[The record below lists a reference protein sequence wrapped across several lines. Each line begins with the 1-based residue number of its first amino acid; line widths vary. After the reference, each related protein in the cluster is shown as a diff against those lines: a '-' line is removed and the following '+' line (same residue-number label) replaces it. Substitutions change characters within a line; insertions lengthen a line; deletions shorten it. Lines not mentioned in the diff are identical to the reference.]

1 MAKPQEGDTV
11 KVHYTGRVL
20 ETGEE
25 FDSTQESE
33 PLEFTIG
40 SDNVIP
46 GFEDIVKNLEE
57 GESETKEVKAK
68 DAYGHRRDD
77 MVAEVEKENFPDDID
92 LEEGM
97 TLQLPQPDG
106 EYVPVEV
113 IEINEDTV
121 TIDGNHELADQDL
134 EFEVTLVE
142 IVE

>member
-11 KVHYTGRVL
+11 KVHYTGRVV

-25 FDSTQESE
+25 FDSTEEDE

-46 GFEDIVKNLEE
+46 GFEEIVKSLEE
-57 GESETKEVKAK
+57 GESETREVKAK
-68 DAYGHRRDD
+68 DAYGSHRDD
-77 MVAEVEKENFPDDID
+77 MIAQVEKENFPDDID
-92 LEEGM
+92 LEQGM

-106 EYVPVEV
+106 EYVPVKV
-113 IEINEDTV
+113 IEVNEDTV

-134 EFEVTLVE
+134 EFEVTLIE
-142 IVE
+142 IEE